1 MKKLFIAIII
11 LVPIGISFLPVIATK
26 MADAAFDK
34 PEDKHSPEALKRA
47 LQIDTSMFL
56 HSIARPI
63 AEKAIIYFPESKD
76 MDYFVYTAAICS
88 TRDGK
93 PEAAQYWYQRFVD
106 IYPKHPWTQQARNNL
121 NKLKELNR

>member
-1 MKKLFIAIII
+1 MKKLFIAVII
-11 LVPIGISFLPVIATK
+11 LIPVLISFLPVVASK
-26 MADAAFDK
+26 MAEEAFNK
-34 PEDKHSPEALKRA
+34 PEDKHSPEALKKA

-56 HSIARPI
+56 HGIARPI
-63 AEKAIIYFPESKD
+63 AEKAVIYFPESSN

-106 IYPKHPWTQQARNNL
+106 IYPRHPWTEQARNNL
-121 NKLKELNR
+121 NKLKELNH